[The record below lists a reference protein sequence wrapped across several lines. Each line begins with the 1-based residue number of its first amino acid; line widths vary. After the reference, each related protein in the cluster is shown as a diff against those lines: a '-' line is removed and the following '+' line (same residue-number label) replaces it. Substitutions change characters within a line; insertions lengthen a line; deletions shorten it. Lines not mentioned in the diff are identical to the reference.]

1 MEVVVAPKVVLIAE
15 AILGGTAYPFDAA
28 DRGAPAKVSR
38 DQVEVAR
45 FYESQPG
52 DGAVKLTLR
61 TTVRL
66 SSNWTIS
73 VA

>member
-45 FYESQPG
+45 F
-52 DGAVKLTLR
+52 
-61 TTVRL
+61 
-66 SSNWTIS
+66 
-73 VA
+73 